1 MPEFISIF
9 LLFFSIL
16 AGGWILIRREL
27 LSQLLMLAILYLLQA
42 IVFYFQSPALFSII
56 LVLLG
61 WMATAAMGATRPARN
76 LLKIQLSRPE
86 TIFYLLAYIFAIAA
100 AIVMISRL
108 MEWFPSIS
116 AESAAL
122 ILISIFQGIII
133 TAYSKTSHEV
143 IIGLLVFLIGFE
155 TMFLSIE
162 ISLLVIG
169 LLGAVKLGLAFI
181 ASYWMESPTI
191 QEDILG

>member
-1 MPEFISIF
+1 MPEIISIF

-61 WMATAAMGATRPARN
+61 WMATAAIGATRPARN
-76 LLKIQLSRPE
+76 LLKIHLSRPE

-122 ILISIFQGIII
+122 TLISIFQGIII

>member
-1 MPEFISIF
+1 MPEIISIF

-61 WMATAAMGATRPARN
+61 WMAAAAIGATRPARN
-76 LLKIQLSRPE
+76 LLKIHLSRPE

-122 ILISIFQGIII
+122 TLISIFQGIII

>member
-1 MPEFISIF
+1 MPEIFSIF

-16 AGGWILIRREL
+16 GGGWMIIHREL

-42 IVFYFQSPALFSII
+42 IVFYFQSPPLFSII
-56 LVLLG
+56 LLILG
-61 WMATAAMGATRPARN
+61 WMATAAIGATRPARN
-76 LLKIQLSRPE
+76 LLRIPLSRPE
-86 TIFYLLAYIFAIAA
+86 TIFYLLAYIFAVTA

-116 AESAAL
+116 TGSAAL
-122 ILISIFQGIII
+122 TLISIFQGIII

-181 ASYWMESPTI
+181 ASFWMEIPTR
-191 QEDILG
+191 QEDNLG

>member
-1 MPEFISIF
+1 MPEIISIF

-61 WMATAAMGATRPARN
+61 WMATAAIGATRPARN

-122 ILISIFQGIII
+122 TLISIFQGIII

>member
-1 MPEFISIF
+1 
-9 LLFFSIL
+9 
-16 AGGWILIRREL
+16 
-27 LSQLLMLAILYLLQA
+27 
-42 IVFYFQSPALFSII
+42 
-56 LVLLG
+56 
-61 WMATAAMGATRPARN
+61 
-76 LLKIQLSRPE
+76 
-86 TIFYLLAYIFAIAA
+86 
-100 AIVMISRL
+100 

-122 ILISIFQGIII
+122 TLISIFQGIII

>member
-1 MPEFISIF
+1 MPEIISIF

-27 LSQLLMLAILYLLQA
+27 LSQLLMLSILYLLQA

-61 WMATAAMGATRPARN
+61 WMATAAIGATRPARN
-76 LLKIQLSRPE
+76 LLKIHLSRPE

-122 ILISIFQGIII
+122 TLISIFQGIII

-143 IIGLLVFLIGFE
+143 IIGLMVFLIGFE